1 MTHQIQYNLSIT
13 ERSIY
18 TYLLNLSRNKSGLAF
33 PRTQTIADTH
43 KISLRMVNKVL
54 LKLQNIELIVCKGTL
69 KKLRFWQVKEEKILC
84 ISKKKIAEHKESP
97 TKLRQKRIQNK
108 RLLKVPEFITL
119 GSPSHELRFPNS
131 IDVSSTS
138 NLVYKSSSKSS
149 LKKLDDFSAQKKEKK
164 SEADLITEVRKKHG
178 DSEVDAMLEKIK
190 LRGYQVKTSLG
201 LYLGKAIANKL
212 EAQAKKDLDPEAE
225 ALKKENHMKAE
236 KNYHALLKAKAEK
249 AVTFSC
255 KGSEVVLC
263 IDGYTYE
270 GLNAYHEPNYFR
282 ANLNTILKNA
292 GHEPIKWQL

>member
-43 KISLRMVNKVL
+43 KISLTMTCRVL
-54 LKLQNIELIVCKGTL
+54 NKLQAIGLIACKGVV
-69 KKLRFWQVKEEKILC
+69 KKLRFWQVKEEKKLC
-84 ISKKKIAEHKESP
+84 ISKKKVIEYKESP
-97 TKLRQKRIQNK
+97 TKIRQKRIQK
-108 RLLKVPEFITL
+108 KEQTKFLESKSLGLASRDLRL
-119 GSPSHELRFPNS
+119 SNS
-131 IDVSSTS
+131 IDVSSISTI
-138 NLVYKSSSKSS
+138 VYKSSKSS
-149 LKKLDDFSAQKKEKK
+149 LKSSDDFSAQKKEKK

-190 LRGYQVKTSLG
+190 AKGYQVKTSLG

-212 EAQAKKDLDPEAE
+212 EAQAKKAIDPEAE

-255 KGSEVVLC
+255 KGSEVILC
-263 IDGYTYE
+263 IDCYSYE

-292 GHEPIKWQL
+292 GHEPIKWHL